1 MARLNTTLG
10 PSDLENLDEVVE
22 ATHLDRND
30 AIRKALATE
39 AFIQRNLKNGAKLLV
54 ETADGTVKQIE
65 FVG

>member
-1 MARLNTTLG
+1 MTRLNTTLG
-10 PSDLENLDEVVE
+10 KADLENLDEVVD

-39 AFIQRNLKNGAKLLV
+39 AFVQRNLKRGAKLLI
-54 ETADGTVKQIE
+54 ETPDGQVKQIE